1 MMRKRDLTQ
10 LGIKWNPF
18 SPDVPPEALMKTPK
32 TDLFCWR
39 VEQQLQ
45 EGGFILVTGDP
56 GTGKSILLRQLAH
69 HFTNLSDVLVG
80 VMARPQSVV
89 GDFYRELGHLFGV
102 PLSPANRYGGFK
114 ALRERWQAH
123 IETSMSRPILL
134 YDEAQLAHHVVLSE
148 LRLLTSTQF
157 DSSSILTVVLSGDER
172 LLNRLRSE
180 ELLPL
185 ESRIRFRIPLEAVS
199 KEQLVMFVGHCLE
212 AAGNPALMTKTVIA
226 ALAEHAGGNYRSLTN
241 MANELLHAAIRGDV
255 AVIDEK
261 LFFET
266 FGGPNRVGDQ
276 RNNKRPARSKPN

>member
-1 MMRKRDLTQ
+1 MRKRDLTQ
-10 LGIKWNPF
+10 FGIKWNPF
-18 SPDVPPEALMKTPK
+18 SPDVPPEALMRTPK

-45 EGGFILVTGDP
+45 EGGFILLTGDP

-69 HFTNLSDVLVG
+69 HLTNLSDVLVG
-80 VMARPQSVV
+80 VLSRPQSVV

-123 IETSMSRPILL
+123 IETAMARPILL
-134 YDEAQLAHHVVLSE
+134 YDEAQLANHAVLSE

-157 DSSSILTVVLSGDER
+157 DSSSILTVVLCGDDR

-185 ESRIRFRIPLEAVS
+185 ESRIRFRMPLEAVS
-199 KEQLVMFVGHCLE
+199 KEQLTMFVGHCLE
-212 AAGNPALMTKTVIA
+212 AAGNQGLMTKAVIG
-226 ALAEHAGGNYRSLTN
+226 ALAEHAGGNFRSLTN
-241 MANELLHAAIRGDV
+241 LANELLNAAIRKDV
-255 AVIDEK
+255 ALIDEK

-266 FGGPNRVGDQ
+266 LGGPTRGGEP
-276 RNNKRPARSKPN
+276 REHKRPAKPKPN